1 MTTDELLMRAAEDC
15 SLFNLNAA
23 LKALREHNNNHDLS
37 ELADQF
43 QLLWENFPEEPELEQ
58 AQFCLEAAKL
68 RIPDSA
74 VFRQVLAAA
83 IKAVLPPYL
92 CKAGVLR
99 AVGLRDSAVHPNEV
113 MRRIERLMAIKSG
126 VMTYV
131 FDSARWGMVTNVDAL
146 NATVAVNFNEGGAMG
161 ISLDKMLTRGYFF
174 KNSVATN
181 KLTAPAKLLQLS
193 GNDFRTIV
201 TEQSVVHLSE
211 GMIKAMAERLL
222 VPHTLNTEAFEKWF
236 SSESA
241 PKPVAAPAKRC
252 AATARSLKEMD
263 LLLDDELKAGCNEI
277 DEAMAASF
285 AAFFTNLKT
294 DVAMRE
300 AKLLCSIIAKIADRA
315 QKSSWETVL
324 APLKGKAPFWP
335 EDPTT
340 AKLEILEVWGSLAV
354 KISGKLAQVTTV
366 VFDDEYLTYLAVRLP
381 LKSINVCA
389 ELLDAELL
397 DLVFANPPL
406 MTADL
411 LLWSW
416 KNRKKH
422 PSLEDLIRLE
432 NVVVALNYSRLPKE
446 WGAAQRELHSL
457 LLDKKDF
464 QEYIVK
470 TAGNDVPALVSALA
484 GASTFTTGERQSLLV
499 KLSNYSKAIRE
510 HLEAGAGS
518 KLLNAGGAGQ
528 EPAPAVEEAIYT
540 SLASHRKLVQEL
552 HDIINIHQPENREAL
567 KTARAHGDFR
577 ENAEFDAAKER
588 RNFLTRRRNELE
600 RDLARVN
607 ALDFSTIQPSEF
619 VDLGVTV
626 TLEIAGAADEV
637 YYFLGAWDGDPEKNY
652 LSYKTKLG
660 EVLRHR
666 QTGDSVTLPDGRNA
680 KVKSIA
686 ALPEAVLADMA

>member
-1 MTTDELLMRAAEDC
+1 MTTEELLLKTAEDC
-15 SLFNLNAA
+15 SIANLNA
-23 LKALREHNNNHDLS
+23 LHKNLTELNGGDLGAFTES
-37 ELADQF
+37 LQM
-43 QLLWENFPEEPELEQ
+43 LWENFPEEPDFEQ
-58 AQFCLEAAKL
+58 AKFCLEIAKL
-68 RIPDSA
+68 RIPENA

-83 IKAVLPPYL
+83 VKTVLPPYL
-92 CKAGVLR
+92 AKNGVLR
-99 AVGLRDSAVHPNEV
+99 ALGLRDNAVHPNEV
-113 MRRIERLMAIKSG
+113 VRRLERLMAIKSG
-126 VMTYV
+126 VVT
-131 FDSARWGMVTNVDAL
+131 FILESGKWGMVTNVDAL
-146 NATVAVNFNEGGAMG
+146 TATAAVNLNAGGALAVG
-161 ISLDKMLTRGYFF
+161 LDKMLTRGYFF

-181 KLTAPAKLLQLS
+181 KLTTPVKLMQMS
-193 GNDFRTIV
+193 GADFRNIV
-201 TEQSVVHLSE
+201 AAESVVHISE
-211 GMIKAMAERLL
+211 GAARSMAEKMLT
-222 VPHTLNTEAFEKWF
+222 PQPLNAEAFEKWY

-241 PKPVAAPAKRC
+241 PQAAAAPAKRC

-263 LLLDDELKAGCNEI
+263 LLLDEELKAGANSV
-277 DEAMAASF
+277 DEAMVNAF
-285 AAFFTNLKT
+285 AGFFSKLKNE
-294 DVAMRE
+294 VAVRE
-300 AKLLCSIIAKIADRA
+300 AKLLCTVIAKITDRA
-315 QKSSWETVL
+315 QREAL
-324 APLKGKAPFWP
+324 ENIFAPLKGKAPFWP
-335 EDPTT
+335 QEPAA
-340 AKLEILEVWGSLAV
+340 AKLEDLEVWGQLAV
-354 KISGKLAQVTTV
+354 KFSAKLAKATIS

-389 ELLDAELL
+389 EQLDGELL

-422 PSLEDLIRLE
+422 PGLEELIKLE

-446 WGAAQRELHSL
+446 WGAAQRELHAL
-457 LLDKKDF
+457 LLDKEDF
-464 QEYIVK
+464 QKYIVQ
-470 TAGNDVPALVSALA
+470 TAGSDVPALVAALA

-499 KLSNYSKAIRE
+499 KLSRYSTAIRE

-552 HDIINIHQPENREAL
+552 QDIINIHQPENREAL

-607 ALDFSTIQPSEF
+607 ALDFSTIKPTGY

-637 YYFLGAWDGDPEKNY
+637 YYFLGAWDGDPDKNY

-660 EVLRHR
+660 EVLRMH
-666 QTGDSVTLPDGRNA
+666 QIGDAVTLPDGRNA
-680 KVKSIA
+680 KIKAID